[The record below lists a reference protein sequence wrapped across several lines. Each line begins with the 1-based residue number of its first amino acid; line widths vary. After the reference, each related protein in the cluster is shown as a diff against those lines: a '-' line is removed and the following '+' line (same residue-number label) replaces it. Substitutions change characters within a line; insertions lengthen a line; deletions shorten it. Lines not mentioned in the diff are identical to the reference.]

1 MSSFADMIGPMI
13 LIVGFGIVALILT
26 IWNRLRVIAARETL
40 NKFDYVVFE
49 AERSELV
56 LLQSDL
62 ARIGWSLSKTSPT
75 DSAAMHY
82 RFERTSYNATKLG
95 DISLDYDKHMP
106 MTSGRKSEII
116 IKIKD
121 HGLRR

>member
-1 MSSFADMIGPMI
+1 MGSAIP
-13 LIVGFGIVALILT
+13 LNERLVLT
-26 IWNRLRVIAARETL
+26 V
-40 NKFDYVVFE
+40 DFE
-49 AERSELV
+49 AANGGNVSGSGHYRGYRIERR
-56 LLQSDL
+56 

-82 RFERTSYNATKLG
+82 RFERTSSNATKLG

-106 MTSGRKSEII
+106 MTSGRKSETI
-116 IKIKD
+116 IKIKY

>member
-1 MSSFADMIGPMI
+1 MNGRQLSTSSPGDRNGGNVSGSGHYRGYRI
-13 LIVGFGIVALILT
+13 
-26 IWNRLRVIAARETL
+26 
-40 NKFDYVVFE
+40 
-49 AERSELV
+49 ERR
-56 LLQSDL
+56 

-82 RFERTSYNATKLG
+82 RFERTSSNATKLG

-106 MTSGRKSEII
+106 MTSGRKSETI
-116 IKIKD
+116 IKIKY